1 MSCIKGNCAYYGI
14 NYVAIHETSILDNL
28 AKSKDDTGDDNLIIA
43 NKPSVSELG
52 NSDSEPIIIEYK
64 GKSKA
69 TYDTKRDTM
78 ASTDSSWGSSSDCS
92 TISEDNCNLNQ
103 STNND
108 TTDEPKVR
116 FSPADVATGKS
127 VSNLTKPSSTKSGN
141 SSNNK
146 AVSLPVLESESDVP
160 SSSQASKDFKSDPE
174 RIMITD
180 KEKVEEDT
188 SVLKPENDIDIV
200 DPNMSDSVANR
211 GPISRQGAVRLS
223 STRSRSGLRVRRART
238 NSGSP
243 AASLL
248 NQENDPGSEIK
259 HLAMTYED
267 TSAGA
272 VHCFQD
278 ERGQWF
284 TYTFG
289 DDSNQPNPQPS
300 PLVELIQNLP
310 STSGQR

>member
-1 MSCIKGNCAYYGI
+1 MIRIFTFYNI
-14 NYVAIHETSILDNL
+14 QNFPFLDNFP
-28 AKSKDDTGDDNLIIA
+28 KNNDDTGDENLIIA
-43 NKPSVSELG
+43 NKPSVSELGG

-64 GKSKA
+64 GKSEA
-69 TYDTKRDTM
+69 AYDTKSDTL

-92 TISEDNCNLNQ
+92 TISDNSNLNQ
-103 STNND
+103 TTTNA
-108 TTDEPKVR
+108 TTIEPKVR
-116 FSPADVATGKS
+116 FSPADVTTGKS
-127 VSNLTKPSSTKSGN
+127 VSNLTKSSTKPGS

-180 KEKVEEDT
+180 KEKVDEDT
-188 SVLKPENDIDIV
+188 SIPTPEIDVDIV
-200 DPNMSDSVANR
+200 DPNIAESVANR
-211 GPISRQGAVRLS
+211 GPIARQGAVRLS
-223 STRSRSGLRVRRART
+223 STRSRTGLRVRRART

-248 NQENDPGSEIK
+248 NQESDGGSEIK
-259 HLAMTYED
+259 HVAKTYED

-289 DDSNQPNPQPS
+289 DDSNQLNPQSS
-300 PLVELIQNLP
+300 PLVDLIQNLP

>member
-1 MSCIKGNCAYYGI
+1 M
-14 NYVAIHETSILDNL
+14 EFLLDNKL
-28 AKSKDDTGDDNLIIA
+28 KLESSDVSSASHTPTDDNLIIA

-52 NSDSEPIIIEYK
+52 NSDSQPIIIEYK
-64 GKSKA
+64 GKKNLS
-69 TYDTKRDTM
+69 YDTKRNTL

-92 TISEDNCNLNQ
+92 TISDDNLDQ
-103 STNND
+103 SI
-108 TTDEPKVR
+108 TTEPKVR
-116 FSPADVATGKS
+116 FSPSDVATGKS
-127 VSNLTKPSSTKSGN
+127 VSNLSKPSTKASN
-141 SSNNK
+141 NSNNK
-146 AVSLPVLESESDVP
+146 AVSLPVLESESDIA
-160 SSSQASKDFKSDPE
+160 SSSQANKDFKSDPE

-180 KEKVEEDT
+180 NKEEGDT
-188 SVLKPENDIDIV
+188 PTPEIVSNVDIV
-200 DPNMSDSVANR
+200 DPNRPESVAHR
-211 GPISRQGAVRLS
+211 GTISRQGAVRLS
-223 STRSRSGLRVRRART
+223 STRSRSGLRVRRPRT
-238 NSGSP
+238 DSGSP

-248 NQENDPGSEIK
+248 NQESEGGSEIK

-289 DDSNQPNPQPS
+289 DDSAQPIAQPS

-310 STSGQR
+310 STSGQRLEK